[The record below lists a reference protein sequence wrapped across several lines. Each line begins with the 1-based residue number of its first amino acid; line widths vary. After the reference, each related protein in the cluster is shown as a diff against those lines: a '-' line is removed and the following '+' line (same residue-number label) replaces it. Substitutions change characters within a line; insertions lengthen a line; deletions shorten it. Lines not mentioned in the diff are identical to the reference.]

1 MKKRL
6 DWFLT
11 SFFLLYRDIYIKIIL
26 IMSKDIKNI
35 VEELKSLKAQLS
47 EDYLFNGDEG
57 VMEDP
62 QGMEQ
67 QMPSQD
73 PTMMQQQ
80 PQQMM
85 GNGDSEE
92 EIAMHAQ
99 EVIQHEPIIG
109 KIRETAIE
117 GLKKYADHPT
127 SSLYEFFK
135 KVFLES
141 DKVLTDTGNKK

>member
-1 MKKRL
+1 MKK
-6 DWFLT
+6 DF
-11 SFFLLYRDIYIKIIL
+11 
-26 IMSKDIKNI
+26 KNI
-35 VEELKSLKAQLS
+35 LNELKSLKTQLT
-47 EDYLFNGDEG
+47 EDYIFNG
-57 VMEDP
+57 ED
-62 QGMEQ
+62 GMMDDGMGAEMSPEMGAEQ
-67 QMPSQD
+67 QPDPSMVQ
-73 PTMMQQQ
+73 PQQ
-80 PQQMM
+80 QQMM
-85 GNGDSEE
+85 GQGDSEE

>member
-1 MKKRL
+1 MK
-6 DWFLT
+6 
-11 SFFLLYRDIYIKIIL
+11 
-26 IMSKDIKNI
+26 KDIKTL
-35 VEELKSLKAQLS
+35 VEELNSLKAQLS
-47 EDYLFNGDEG
+47 EDYLFEG
-57 VMEDP
+57 EW
-62 QGMEQ
+62 GN
-67 QMPSQD
+67 QM
-73 PTMMQQQ
+73 MGQQ
-80 PQQMM
+80 PQMGMPGAGQIHSEQPDPSLVQPQQQMM
-85 GNGDSEE
+85 MGQGDSEE

>member
-1 MKKRL
+1 MNKR
-6 DWFLT
+6 
-11 SFFLLYRDIYIKIIL
+11 KN
-26 IMSKDIKNI
+26 IKNI
-35 VEELKSLKAQLS
+35 LEELKVLKTQLS
-47 EDYLFNGDEG
+47 EDYLFNDEEG
-57 VMEDP
+57 AMEDP
-62 QGMEQ
+62 QGMGE
-67 QMPSQD
+67 QMPPQD
-73 PTMMQQQ
+73 PSMMQQQ

>member
-1 MKKRL
+1 MDKK
-6 DWFLT
+6 DKKFK
-11 SFFLLYRDIYIKIIL
+11 SII
-26 IMSKDIKNI
+26 
-35 VEELKSLKAQLS
+35 EELNHLKTQLS

-57 VMEDP
+57 AMEDP
-62 QGMEQ
+62 REMGGEGMPQEGPDPSMVQPQ
-67 QMPSQD
+67 Q
-73 PTMMQQQ
+73 
-80 PQQMM
+80 QQMM
-85 GNGDSEE
+85 GQGDSEE

>member
-1 MKKRL
+1 MEK
-6 DWFLT
+6 
-11 SFFLLYRDIYIKIIL
+11 
-26 IMSKDIKNI
+26 SKDIKNLI
-35 VEELKSLKAQLS
+35 EELKKLKTQIS
-47 EDYLFNGDEG
+47 EDYMFNGDEG
-57 VMEDP
+57 AMEDP
-62 QGMEQ
+62 QAMGE
-67 QMPSQD
+67 QMPPQD
-73 PTMMQQQ
+73 PTMMQQPQ
-80 PQQMM
+80 PQQQMM
-85 GNGDSEE
+85 GQGDSEE

-141 DKVLTDTGNKK
+141 DKVLTDTGTKK

>member
-1 MKKRL
+1 ME
-6 DWFLT
+6 
-11 SFFLLYRDIYIKIIL
+11 
-26 IMSKDIKNI
+26 KDIKTI
-35 VEELKSLKAQLS
+35 LEELNSIKKQLS
-47 EDYLFNGDEG
+47 EDYMFNGDEG
-57 VMEDP
+57 MMEDP
-62 QGMEQ
+62 QGMEGEI
-67 QMPSQD
+67 
-73 PTMMQQQ
+73 QQQ
-80 PQQMM
+80 PDPSMVQPQPQQQMM
-85 GNGDSEE
+85 GQGDSEE

-141 DKVLTDTGNKK
+141 DKVLTDTSNKK

>member
-1 MKKRL
+1 ME
-6 DWFLT
+6 
-11 SFFLLYRDIYIKIIL
+11 
-26 IMSKDIKNI
+26 KNFKN
-35 VEELKSLKAQLS
+35 VLEELKSLKAQLT
-47 EDYLFNGDEG
+47 EDYIFNG
-57 VMEDP
+57 ED
-62 QGMEQ
+62 GMMDDGMGAEMSPEMGAEQ
-67 QMPSQD
+67 QPDPS
-73 PTMMQQQ
+73 MVQ
-80 PQQMM
+80 PQQQQMI
-85 GNGDSEE
+85 GQGDSEE

>member
-1 MKKRL
+1 ME
-6 DWFLT
+6 
-11 SFFLLYRDIYIKIIL
+11 
-26 IMSKDIKNI
+26 KNFKN
-35 VEELKSLKAQLS
+35 VLEELKSLKAQLT
-47 EDYLFNGDEG
+47 EDYIFNG
-57 VMEDP
+57 ED
-62 QGMEQ
+62 GMMDDGMGAEMSPEMGAEQ
-67 QMPSQD
+67 QLDQSMV
-73 PTMMQQQ
+73 Q
-80 PQQMM
+80 PQQQQTM
-85 GNGDSEE
+85 GQSDSEE

>member
-1 MKKRL
+1 MEK
-6 DWFLT
+6 
-11 SFFLLYRDIYIKIIL
+11 
-26 IMSKDIKNI
+26 SKDIKNLI
-35 VEELKSLKAQLS
+35 EELKKLKTQIS
-47 EDYLFNGDEG
+47 EDYMFNGDEG
-57 VMEDP
+57 AMADP
-62 QGMEQ
+62 QAMGE
-67 QMPSQD
+67 QMPPQD
-73 PTMMQQQ
+73 PTMMQQPQ

-85 GNGDSEE
+85 GQGDSEE
-92 EIAMHAQ
+92 EVAMHAQ

-141 DKVLTDTGNKK
+141 DKVLTDTGGKK

>member
-1 MKKRL
+1 MKK
-6 DWFLT
+6 D
-11 SFFLLYRDIYIKIIL
+11 KE
-26 IMSKDIKNI
+26 IKNI
-35 VEELKSLKAQLS
+35 IEELKKLKTQIS
-47 EDYLFNGDEG
+47 EDYMFNGDEG
-57 VMEDP
+57 AMEDP
-62 QGMEQ
+62 TMGGE
-67 QMPSQD
+67 QMPPQEQ
-73 PTMMQQQ
+73 PMMQQ
-80 PQQMM
+80 PQQQMM
-85 GNGDSEE
+85 GQGDSEE

>member
-1 MKKRL
+1 MEK
-6 DWFLT
+6 
-11 SFFLLYRDIYIKIIL
+11 
-26 IMSKDIKNI
+26 SKDIKNLI
-35 VEELKSLKAQLS
+35 EELKKLKTQIS
-47 EDYLFNGDEG
+47 EDYMFNGDDG

-62 QGMEQ
+62 QAMGE
-67 QMPSQD
+67 QMPPQD

-80 PQQMM
+80 QPQQMM
-85 GNGDSEE
+85 GQGDSEE
-92 EIAMHAQ
+92 EVAMHAQ

-141 DKVLTDTGNKK
+141 DKVLTDTGGKK